1 MSPLYQ
7 NTSKALTFDVQ
18 SHSVFGSLS
27 ILEEQSRPGGRSYRE
42 EFYAK
47 NRNYGT
53 RAGDI
58 SLMKIMLLALKRG
71 LSGDAS
77 SPGTCSCT
85 FLRVDRDTTAV

>member
-1 MSPLYQ
+1 MLRKLPEYH
-7 NTSKALTFDVQ
+7 SKALTFDVQ

-53 RAGDI
+53 I
-58 SLMKIMLLALKRG
+58 EWLCL
-71 LSGDAS
+71 
-77 SPGTCSCT
+77 T
-85 FLRVDRDTTAV
+85 